1 MKIIQILKNT
11 SPLLY
16 NMVVTVLV
24 ERNNKKYSFDEKE
37 FKTAKDILKELN
49 ESINAVIITI
59 NNEVVLEEY
68 ELEDGD
74 DMKILSVV
82 SGG

>member
-1 MKIIQILKNT
+1 
-11 SPLLY
+11 
-16 NMVVTVLV
+16 MVIRVLV
-24 ERNNKKYSFDEKE
+24 ERTNHTYNFDEQK
-37 FKTAKDILKELN
+37 FKTPKEILKELN
-49 ESINAVIITI
+49 ESVNAVIITI

-68 ELEDGD
+68 ELQEGD

>member
-1 MKIIQILKNT
+1 MKNRF
-11 SPLLY
+11 PLLII
-16 NMVVTVLV
+16 NMVVKVLV
-24 ERNNKKYSFDEKE
+24 ERTNKTYDFDEQK

-49 ESINAVIITI
+49 ESVNAVIVTI
-59 NNEVVLEEY
+59 NNEVVLEDY
-68 ELEDGD
+68 ELQEGD

>member
-1 MKIIQILKNT
+1 
-11 SPLLY
+11 
-16 NMVVTVLV
+16 MVVTVLV
-24 ERNNKKYSFDEKE
+24 ERTNKTYHFDEQE

-49 ESINAVIITI
+49 ESINAVIITV

-68 ELEDGD
+68 ELQEGD

>member
-1 MKIIQILKNT
+1 
-11 SPLLY
+11 
-16 NMVVTVLV
+16 MVVTVLV

>member
-1 MKIIQILKNT
+1 
-11 SPLLY
+11 
-16 NMVVTVLV
+16 MVVSVLV
-24 ERNNKKYSFDEKE
+24 ERTNKTYSFDEQE
-37 FKTAKDILKELN
+37 FKTAKNILKELN

-59 NNEVVLEEY
+59 NDEVVLEEY
-68 ELEDGD
+68 ELQDGD